1 MTVSEEMYDDIEQLL
16 EALDSDLAYQRWNLG
31 YSLQSRREIIHAAI
45 TEQNRPAPKE
55 ERKEDP
61 FEKQMWA
68 SMLEPAMKSRE
79 LDIARSISV
88 ANHCLAA
95 YRTVFSKDGA
105 E

>member
-55 ERKEDP
+55 ERKSLP
-61 FEKQMWA
+61 
-68 SMLEPAMKSRE
+68 
-79 LDIARSISV
+79 RSV
-88 ANHCLAA
+88 Q
-95 YRTVFSKDGA
+95 DGV
-105 E
+105 